1 MDERREL
8 TERMETRLV
17 PNNIE
22 NRILHCLTF
31 LIFQAIFPYVVCRT
45 CPNCSTVEK
54 CAMPSER
61 FPTFAKVGGF
71 IASVFSAIRR
81 RIKRMRPRNKFILG
95 TVVLVLFATAALYA
109 LSWLPCKDP
118 TGIYNARLFFG
129 CMCADS
135 KAILVVTPN
144 HHWCSIAY
152 HSTPENHE
160 DELLYGTWER
170 NPDTG
175 LVEFTY
181 EDKQLGTIVFAAKS
195 FRGRLIL
202 YLSND
207 VEQNRYGPAF
217 YSSRLWFNSM

>member
-1 MDERREL
+1 
-8 TERMETRLV
+8 
-17 PNNIE
+17 
-22 NRILHCLTF
+22 
-31 LIFQAIFPYVVCRT
+31 
-45 CPNCSTVEK
+45 
-54 CAMPSER
+54 MPSEN
-61 FPTFAKVGGF
+61 FPTFAKMWGF
-71 IASVFSAIRR
+71 IASVFFAIRR

-95 TVVLVLFATAALYA
+95 TVVLALFSMTTLYA
-109 LSWLPCKDP
+109 LSWLPCRDP
-118 TGIYNARLFFG
+118 SGIYNVRESFG

-135 KAILVVTPN
+135 KAILIVTPN
-144 HHWCSIAY
+144 HHWYSIMY

-181 EDKQLGTIVFAAKS
+181 EDKQLGTSVFAAKS

-202 YLSND
+202 YMSKD

-217 YSSRLWFNSM
+217 YSPRLWSNSL

>member
-1 MDERREL
+1 
-8 TERMETRLV
+8 
-17 PNNIE
+17 
-22 NRILHCLTF
+22 
-31 LIFQAIFPYVVCRT
+31 
-45 CPNCSTVEK
+45 
-54 CAMPSER
+54 MPSEN
-61 FPTFAKVGGF
+61 FPTFAKMRGF
-71 IASVFSAIRR
+71 VASVFSAIRR

-95 TVVLVLFATAALYA
+95 TAVLTLFTMAALYA
-109 LSWLPCKDP
+109 LSWLPCRDP
-118 TGIYNARLFFG
+118 SGIYNVRESFG

-144 HHWCSIAY
+144 HHWYSIMY

-160 DELLYGTWER
+160 DELFYGTWKR

-181 EDKQLGTIVFAAKS
+181 EDKQLGTSVFAAKS

-202 YLSND
+202 YMSND

-217 YSSRLWFNSM
+217 YSPRLWANSL

>member
-1 MDERREL
+1 
-8 TERMETRLV
+8 
-17 PNNIE
+17 
-22 NRILHCLTF
+22 
-31 LIFQAIFPYVVCRT
+31 
-45 CPNCSTVEK
+45 
-54 CAMPSER
+54 MPSER
-61 FPTFAKVGGF
+61 FPTFAKMWGF
-71 IASVFSAIRR
+71 VASMFPAIRR

-109 LSWLPCKDP
+109 LSWLPCGDP
-118 TGIYNARLFFG
+118 SGIYNVRESFG

-144 HHWCSIAY
+144 HHWYSIGY

-181 EDKQLGTIVFAAKS
+181 EDKQFGTIVFAAKS

-202 YLSND
+202 YMDND
-207 VEQNRYGPAF
+207 VEKIRYSPAF
-217 YSSRLWFNSM
+217 YSPRQWFSSL